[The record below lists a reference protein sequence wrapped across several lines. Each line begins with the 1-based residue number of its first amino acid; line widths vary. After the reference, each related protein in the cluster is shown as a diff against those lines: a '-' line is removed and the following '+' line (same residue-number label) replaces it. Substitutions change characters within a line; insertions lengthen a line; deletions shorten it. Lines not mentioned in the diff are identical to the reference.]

1 MAFYS
6 GGEQGQCGR
15 CKEKVVEQLEKINE
29 VDLSESGF
37 LQGDTT
43 AYWRLP
49 GKQLMPVRFL
59 TKEKNL
65 QGDTL

>member
-1 MAFYS
+1 MAFTVGVS
-6 GGEQGQCGR
+6 
-15 CKEKVVEQLEKINE
+15 KDSVADAKKKLWNNWKKINE

-59 TKEKNL
+59 TKGEEPP
-65 QGDTL
+65 GDTL